1 MRVSLVIITSL
12 FVAMLL
18 SIIEMPHWS
27 LWARPEWTLLV
38 VLYWVLA
45 IPERCG
51 VLFAAAIGLLQDSLT
66 GSIMGAH
73 MLSYSLVVTVALMAY
88 KQLRMFDAWQQA
100 GFIFFLVGLEQL
112 IEYWIGLVTGQI
124 ETGLWFLFPAI
135 ISALIWPWLM
145 VVLRSLRRKTGL
157 VNRIA

>member
-1 MRVSLVIITSL
+1 MYASLVIVASL
-12 FVAMLL
+12 LVAILL
-18 SIIEMPHWS
+18 SIIDMPHWS

-51 VLFAAAIGLLQDSLT
+51 VFFAAAIGFFQDSLT

-73 MLSYSLVVTVALMAY
+73 MLSYGLVVAVALMAH

-100 GFIFFLVGLEQL
+100 GFIFLLVGLEQL
-112 IEYWIGLVTGQI
+112 IEYWIGLATSQVKV
-124 ETGLWFLFPAI
+124 GLWFLFPAI
-135 ISALIWPWLM
+135 ISALVWPWLM

-157 VNRIA
+157 INRIT